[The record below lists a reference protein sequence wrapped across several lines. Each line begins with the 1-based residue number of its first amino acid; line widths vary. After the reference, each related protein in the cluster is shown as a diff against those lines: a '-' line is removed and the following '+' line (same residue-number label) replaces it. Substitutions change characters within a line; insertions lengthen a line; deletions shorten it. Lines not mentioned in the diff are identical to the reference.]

1 VREASSDPLT
11 SFFASPDP
19 AGSLDQIVGEVLS
32 GGTEPLQN
40 YLIQGDNHDNTID
53 NNIFQDFNT
62 DNTSDTAIQEDFV
75 YPMDPVALGSYLI
88 STTAT
93 PCPITGIPQLTLE
106 LLPGEPSAS
115 PPPTP
120 TTTTT
125 TTPPTTPPHPEVT
138 PVAST
143 GRTRRAGVK
152 RKADSPEISPSPSPA
167 KISKA
172 TEWRKEQD
180 KEIER
185 NDQLLKNNKADVKDK
200 EMLVLIRQAILM
212 GHLGQKTFDYTSKMA
227 VFDRQK
233 GDIDAGILK
242 LDSIGKS
249 QKKAEYKKAQ
259 VMLLAS
265 YKSYIN
271 ILTEEIL
278 SINMQINN
286 FP

>member
-1 VREASSDPLT
+1 MREASSDPLA

-19 AGSLDQIVGEVLS
+19 AGSLDQIVEEVLS

-40 YLIQGDNHDNTID
+40 YLNQGDNHDNTLD
-53 NNIFQDFNT
+53 NNFIQDFNT
-62 DNTSDTAIQEDFV
+62 DNTSDTAVQEDFV
-75 YPMDPVALGSYLI
+75 YPLDHVAPGSYLV

-93 PCPITGIPQLTLE
+93 PCPISGIPQLTLE
-106 LLPGEPSAS
+106 LLPGEPSA
-115 PPPTP
+115 PPPP
-120 TTTTT
+120 PSTTT
-125 TTPPTTPPHPEVT
+125 TTPLPTPPQPEVT
-138 PVAST
+138 PVPST
-143 GRTRRAGVK
+143 GRTRRAGDK
-152 RKADSPEISPSPSPA
+152 RKADTPEISPSPSPA

-180 KEIER
+180 KEIEK

-200 EMLVLIRQAILM
+200 EMLILIRQAILT

-227 VFDRQK
+227 SFDVQK
-233 GDIDAGILK
+233 MDIDAAILK

-259 VMLLAS
+259 VRLLAS
-265 YKSYIN
+265 YQSYIN
-271 ILTEEIL
+271 TLTEEIL
-278 SINMQINN
+278 RINIQINN